1 MNRSEYEEVHWE
13 TRMRHIFLRLGC
25 GLISLKESK
34 GKRIVIIGYVVIA
47 ILLWMF
53 RKQFYAGDRILMILQ
68 PLLDL
73 ILLALV
79 IAILLIVIVLIST
92 PINLRFVTN
101 GLRRAG
107 LTNHVGE
114 TPILLRQINIDQS
127 AVVVMEFE
135 SNGIPKPAWED
146 SQLDIEA
153 ALNVYVVKIAEG
165 KNKRRILLHVVPASS
180 ELPSMIE
187 WNEPFL
193 SSKNFELVMGES
205 LLGQVIVNIARIPHI
220 LLGGSTGSGKSIL
233 LKMLLIQC
241 VKKGAKVY
249 IADFKGGVDFSR
261 VWEEYCTL
269 IINEDALL
277 EVLGQIVEELENRKT
292 LLRNFGCSNIDEY
305 NKKLESKLQRIVFAC
320 DEVAEILDKTGQNKD
335 GKDRISS
342 YENKLATIARQG
354 RAFGIHLILATQRPD
369 ANILAGQ
376 IRNNI
381 DYRVCGRADNVLSQ
395 IILDNTSAADAI
407 DKDAQGRFINA
418 EGTVFQGYFFDEGT
432 VFGTDA
438 PPEQRRQNER

>member
-1 MNRSEYEEVHWE
+1 MNISEYEEVHWE
-13 TRMRHIFLRLGC
+13 TKMRHIFLRLGC
-25 GLISLKESK
+25 GFTSLKESK
-34 GKRIVIIGYVVIA
+34 RKRIIILSYVFISIV
-47 ILLWMF
+47 LWMF
-53 RKQFYAGDRILMILQ
+53 RKQVYSGDEILMILQ

-73 ILLALV
+73 IILAS
-79 IAILLIVIVLIST
+79 LIVVMLIIFALMGT

-101 GLRRAG
+101 GMRRAG

-114 TPILLRQINIDQS
+114 TPILLIQKSKDNS
-127 AVVVMEFE
+127 AVLVMEFE
-135 SNGIPKPAWED
+135 SNGIPKTAWED
-146 SQLDIEA
+146 SQPDIEA
-153 ALNVYVVKIAEG
+153 AHNVYVVKTAEG

-180 ELPSMIE
+180 ALPNMIE
-187 WNEPFL
+187 WNESFL
-193 SSKNFELVMGES
+193 SGKNFELVLGQS
-205 LLGQVIVNIARIPHI
+205 LLGQVTVNIARIPHI

-241 VKKGAKVY
+241 IKKGAKVY

-261 VWEEYCTL
+261 VWEEHCML
-269 IINEDALL
+269 LINEDALL
-277 EVLGQIVEELENRKT
+277 EVLEQIVEELENRKV
-292 LLRNFGCSNIDEY
+292 LFRDSSCSNIDEY
-305 NKKLESKLQRIVFAC
+305 NKQKASNLQRIVFAC
-320 DEVAEILDKTGQNKD
+320 DEVAEILDKTGQKKE

-342 YENKLATIARQG
+342 FENKLATIARQG

-407 DKDAQGRFINA
+407 DKDAQGRFINGD
-418 EGTVFQGYFFDEGT
+418 GTVFQGYIFDEKT
-432 VFGTDA
+432 VFDLV
-438 PPEQRRQNER
+438 